1 MPATFTQ
8 EEQDK
13 LDAWVSAIRTLARQ
27 HRVAHREEVSL
38 AIKFVRRTL
47 VTESISSMVSK
58 SAAYAKSAGIPSDE
72 IVAIRTLIFD

>member
-47 VTESISSMVSK
+47 VTESIPSMVSK
-58 SAAYAKSAGIPSDE
+58 SAEYAKSAGIPSDE
-72 IVAIRTLIFD
+72 IVAIRTLIFS